1 MAPFPCI
8 ATNTS
13 PPLGG
18 GAKKATAPRSLLFF
32 YNNLLCT
39 LMYVIIIAIGILSL
53 SWIHIMVLIVLMFLS
68 AL

>member
-18 GAKKATAPRSLLFF
+18 GAKKNSPRGRREKKQRGVAERAYRGGLSFF
-32 YNNLLCT
+32 RNTVVCT
-39 LMYVIIIAIGILSL
+39 EGY
-53 SWIHIMVLIVLMFLS
+53 
-68 AL
+68 ALKPVADIPFN